1 MGVAA
6 SAVEGEYLGSVEGA
20 AAAAA
25 ADALQASYYTT
36 RTADRIAT
44 RPTPSTPTVPPL
56 PPSVQS
62 TPAKTP
68 THGRRD
74 ELRLQLIEGSV
85 QSILNALW
93 HVSLRNSFVRSGCE
107 RTWWP
112 SKVNGL
118 VCT

>member
-6 SAVEGEYLGSVEGA
+6 SAVEVEYLGSEEA

-25 ADALQASYYTT
+25 ADALQASCYPT

-62 TPAKTP
+62 TPAKPP

-85 QSILNALW
+85 QSI
-93 HVSLRNSFVRSGCE
+93 SE
-107 RTWWP
+107 RIMACLPTELFRA
-112 SKVNGL
+112 VG
-118 VCT
+118 V